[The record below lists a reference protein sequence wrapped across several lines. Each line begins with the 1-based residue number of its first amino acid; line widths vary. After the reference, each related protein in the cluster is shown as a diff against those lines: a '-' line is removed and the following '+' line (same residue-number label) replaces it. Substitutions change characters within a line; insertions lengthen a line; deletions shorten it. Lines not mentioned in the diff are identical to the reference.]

1 MTPPQDAATAVNPFD
16 RNHYDYSPWF
26 FWAHGTEAEHQA
38 QLDLQQ
44 QLVQSGVAEVTLA
57 ERCFISP
64 LAAVQAERLVMGSGS
79 YIAGHAYVTGSLVM
93 GANCTINTA
102 SVVRGEITMGHSVRI
117 GAHTSILAFN
127 HTITDPDKEVFRQP
141 ISQRGI
147 IIGDDVWIGSQVVIL
162 DGVTIGDK
170 SVIAAGSVV
179 TKDVPAG
186 AIVAGNPAR
195 VKKWRVPG
203 LAPAE
208 QFASPA
214 SQVTLAEEV
223 RAFAEMARADAATIL
238 ERHWDPALADGRYR
252 ERPGGAPTVRAHC
265 DAIEIAAYL
274 LGDVPPQLS
283 KEQHVRRLASL
294 QDPATGLVAP
304 FDENGQPRTADLTVR
319 EPQAA
324 YHVLCVGYALD
335 LLGAGFTHPI
345 SAVENLGADGVL
357 AELDALPWAE
367 HTWTSGHFVDMYG
380 TALLWNRRH
389 GTPGANATAAALFG
403 WLGTHVDSAT
413 GMWGTAL
420 PTSGLLEI
428 VNGFYRASRGSYAQF
443 GMPLPFRERVIDTVL
458 QHATDARY
466 FAADRQNACNV
477 LDVAHPLWL
486 AGRDI
491 DYRRDEIQALATRL
505 LRDAIATW
513 QPGEG
518 FGFAVPS
525 GTGRDPVAETP
536 GLQGTEMWL
545 AIIWLLSDLVGVS
558 KALGYRPGGIH
569 RPEPAERLLG

>member
-1 MTPPQDAATAVNPFD
+1 MTLTEAATAANPFD
-16 RNHYDYSPWF
+16 KHHFDYSPWY
-26 FWAHGTEAEHQA
+26 FWGRATEAEQEA
-38 QLDLQQ
+38 QLELQRQ
-44 QLVQSGVAEVTLA
+44 FAAGDADVTIG
-57 ERCFISP
+57 EKCFISP
-64 LAAVQAERLVMGSGS
+64 IAAVQMDTLVLGTRS
-79 YIAGHAYVTGSLVM
+79 YIAGHAYVTGTLIT
-93 GANCTINTA
+93 GEHCTINAFT
-102 SVVRGEITMGHSVRI
+102 VVRGDVRMGDAVRI

-127 HTITDPDKEVFRQP
+127 HTMSDPDTEVFRQP
-141 ISQRGI
+141 ISQRGVV
-147 IIGDDVWIGSQVVIL
+147 IGNDVWIGSQVVIL

-203 LAPAE
+203 LAPQQQAE
-208 QFASPA
+208 NAVGAS
-214 SQVTLAEEV
+214 LAEEV
-223 RAFAEMARADAATIL
+223 AAFAQAARGDAEKIL
-238 ERHWDPALADGRYR
+238 AASWDPSIADGRYLDA
-252 ERPGGAPTVRAHC
+252 PGGVPTVRAHC

-283 KEQHVRRLASL
+283 RDEHVRRLALL

-304 FDENGQPRTADLTVR
+304 FDETGLPGTVDLTVR

-345 SAVENLGADGVL
+345 TAVENLGADGLL

-367 HTWTSGHFVDMYG
+367 RTWSSGHFVDMYG

-389 GTPGANATAAALFG
+389 GTPRNAATAAALFG
-403 WLGTHVDSAT
+403 WLGTHVDRAT
-413 GMWGTAL
+413 GMWGHAL
-420 PTSGLLEI
+420 PKSGLLEI
-428 VNGFYRASRGSYAQF
+428 VNGFYRASRGTYAQF
-443 GMPLPFRERVIDTVL
+443 GMPLPDREQVIDTVL
-458 QHATDARY
+458 RHAQDARF
-466 FAADRQNACNV
+466 FARETQNACNV

-505 LRDAIATW
+505 LRDALSHW
-513 QPGEG
+513 QPGRG
-518 FGFAVPS
+518 FGFAAPS
-525 GTGRDPVAETP
+525 GTGRNPAQEAP
-536 GLQGTEMWL
+536 HFQGTEMWL
-545 AIIWLLSDLVGVS
+545 AIIWLLADLVGVS
-558 KALGYRPGGIH
+558 GSLGYRPQGIH
-569 RPEPAERLLG
+569 RPEAAELLV